1 MSHILYYSNYCNNC
15 KNLLQNLAK
24 NYNSKEIH
32 FICVDKRIQEQEGT
46 YLILEKGEKVILPPS
61 ITNVP
66 ALLLLNHGH
75 RVVFGNEISNHLVA
89 KNNHNTNTN
98 TNTNNVINSS
108 NNVDPEAFDFNG
120 GVYGV
125 CSDNFSFWD
134 LNDDDLSTKGNG
146 GMRQLY
152 NYATVDMNNGIET
165 PPDNYA
171 PDKVGDVSL
180 EKLQQERNEDLPNFR

>member
-98 TNTNNVINSS
+98 TNTNNVIN
-108 NNVDPEAFDFNG
+108 PHH
-120 GVYGV
+120 
-125 CSDNFSFWD
+125 
-134 LNDDDLSTKGNG
+134 LNPKN
-146 GMRQLY
+146 
-152 NYATVDMNNGIET
+152 
-165 PPDNYA
+165 
-171 PDKVGDVSL
+171 
-180 EKLQQERNEDLPNFR
+180 